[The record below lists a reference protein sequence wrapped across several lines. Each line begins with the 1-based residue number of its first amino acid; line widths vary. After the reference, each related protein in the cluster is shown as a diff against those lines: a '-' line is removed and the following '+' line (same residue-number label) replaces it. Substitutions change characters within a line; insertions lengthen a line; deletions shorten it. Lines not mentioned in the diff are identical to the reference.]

1 MIFYYRCQHTSLTM
15 VTFNN
20 KHVGR
25 IAYSQAQQISPVMD
39 MENERLSKQALVL
52 LPLCRI
58 VDCTGTHTYLLEIVG
73 KDNRQLLS
81 QKSRS
86 VVASTSNTDNGVSP
100 VMEEASTELR
110 CQKLL
115 NKIITVTTT
124 ASKEWTNQ
132 DMSQMETFVGAEALT
147 LMKKGN

>member
-1 MIFYYRCQHTSLTM
+1 M
-15 VTFNN
+15 TFNN

>member
-1 MIFYYRCQHTSLTM
+1 M

-25 IAYSQAQQISPVMD
+25 IDYSQAQRIAPVMD
-39 MENERLSKQALVL
+39 MENKRLSKQALVL

>member
-1 MIFYYRCQHTSLTM
+1 MQVHDKNAVKV

-25 IAYSQAQQISPVMD
+25 IAYSQAQLISPVMD

-115 NKIITVTTT
+115 NKIITVTTI

-132 DMSQMETFVGAEALT
+132 DMSQMETFVEAEALT

>member
-1 MIFYYRCQHTSLTM
+1 M

-25 IAYSQAQQISPVMD
+25 ITYSQAQLISPVMD

>member
-1 MIFYYRCQHTSLTM
+1 M
-15 VTFNN
+15 
-20 KHVGR
+20 
-25 IAYSQAQQISPVMD
+25 
-39 MENERLSKQALVL
+39 
-52 LPLCRI
+52 
-58 VDCTGTHTYLLEIVG
+58 DCTGTHTYLLEIVG

>member
-1 MIFYYRCQHTSLTM
+1 
-15 VTFNN
+15 
-20 KHVGR
+20 
-25 IAYSQAQQISPVMD
+25 MD

-86 VVASTSNTDNGVSP
+86 VVTSTSNTDNGVSP

-115 NKIITVTTT
+115 NQLITVTTT
-124 ASKEWTNQ
+124 KSKEWTHQ

>member
-1 MIFYYRCQHTSLTM
+1 M
-15 VTFNN
+15 TFNN

-25 IAYSQAQQISPVMD
+25 IDYSQAQRIAPVMD
-39 MENERLSKQALVL
+39 MENKRLSKQALVL

-58 VDCTGTHTYLLEIVG
+58 VDCAGTHTYLLEIVG

>member
-1 MIFYYRCQHTSLTM
+1 M

-25 IAYSQAQQISPVMD
+25 IAYPQAQLISPVMD

-100 VMEEASTELR
+100 VMEEASNELR

>member
-1 MIFYYRCQHTSLTM
+1 M

-25 IAYSQAQQISPVMD
+25 IAYSQAQLISPVMD

-81 QKSRS
+81 QKSQS

>member
-1 MIFYYRCQHTSLTM
+1 M
-15 VTFNN
+15 TFNN

-100 VMEEASTELR
+100 VMEEASNELR

>member
-1 MIFYYRCQHTSLTM
+1 M
-15 VTFNN
+15 
-20 KHVGR
+20 
-25 IAYSQAQQISPVMD
+25 
-39 MENERLSKQALVL
+39 ERLSNQALVL

-115 NKIITVTTT
+115 NKIITVAELT
-124 ASKEWTNQ
+124 AAASRRR
-132 DMSQMETFVGAEALT
+132 
-147 LMKKGN
+147 

>member
-1 MIFYYRCQHTSLTM
+1 MQVHDKNAVKV

-25 IAYSQAQQISPVMD
+25 IDYSQAQQISPVMD

-100 VMEEASTELR
+100 VMEEASNELR

-115 NKIITVTTT
+115 NKIITVATT

>member
-1 MIFYYRCQHTSLTM
+1 M

-100 VMEEASTELR
+100 VMEEASNELR

>member
-1 MIFYYRCQHTSLTM
+1 M

-58 VDCTGTHTYLLEIVG
+58 VECTGTHTYLLEIVG

>member
-1 MIFYYRCQHTSLTM
+1 M

-25 IAYSQAQQISPVMD
+25 IAYSQAQLISPVMD

>member
-1 MIFYYRCQHTSLTM
+1 M

-25 IAYSQAQQISPVMD
+25 IAYSQAQLISPVMD

-58 VDCTGTHTYLLEIVG
+58 VDCTGTHTYRLEIVG

>member
-1 MIFYYRCQHTSLTM
+1 M

-100 VMEEASTELR
+100 VMEEASNELR

-132 DMSQMETFVGAEALT
+132 DMSQMETVVGAEALT

>member
-1 MIFYYRCQHTSLTM
+1 M

>member
-1 MIFYYRCQHTSLTM
+1 M

-25 IAYSQAQQISPVMD
+25 IAYSQAQLISPVMD
-39 MENERLSKQALVL
+39 MENKRLSKQALVL

-115 NKIITVTTT
+115 NQLITVTTIK
-124 ASKEWTNQ
+124 SKEWTHQ

>member
-1 MIFYYRCQHTSLTM
+1 MQVHDKNAVKV

-25 IAYSQAQQISPVMD
+25 ITYPQAQLISPVMD

-115 NKIITVTTT
+115 NQIITITTT

>member
-1 MIFYYRCQHTSLTM
+1 MQVHDKNAVKV

-25 IAYSQAQQISPVMD
+25 IAYPQAQLISPVMD

-124 ASKEWTNQ
+124 ASKEWSNQ

>member
-1 MIFYYRCQHTSLTM
+1 M

-58 VDCTGTHTYLLEIVG
+58 EDCTGTHTYLLEIVG

>member
-1 MIFYYRCQHTSLTM
+1 M

-25 IAYSQAQQISPVMD
+25 IAYPQAQLISPVMD

>member
-1 MIFYYRCQHTSLTM
+1 MQVHDKNAVKV

-100 VMEEASTELR
+100 VMEEASNELR

-147 LMKKGN
+147 LVKKGN

>member
-1 MIFYYRCQHTSLTM
+1 M

-25 IAYSQAQQISPVMD
+25 IAYSQAQLISPVMD

-81 QKSRS
+81 QKSQS
-86 VVASTSNTDNGVSP
+86 VVASTSKTDNGVSP

-115 NKIITVTTT
+115 NQLITVTTT
-124 ASKEWTNQ
+124 KSKEWTHQ

>member
-1 MIFYYRCQHTSLTM
+1 M
-15 VTFNN
+15 TFNN

-25 IAYSQAQQISPVMD
+25 IDYSQAQRIAPVMD
-39 MENERLSKQALVL
+39 MENKRLSKQALVL

>member
-1 MIFYYRCQHTSLTM
+1 M

-25 IAYSQAQQISPVMD
+25 IDYSQAQRIAPVMD

>member
-1 MIFYYRCQHTSLTM
+1 M

-100 VMEEASTELR
+100 IMEEASTELR

>member
-1 MIFYYRCQHTSLTM
+1 MNFK
-15 VTFNN
+15 N
-20 KHVGR
+20 KHVGW
-25 IAYSQAQQISPVMD
+25 IAYSQAQLISPVMD

-100 VMEEASTELR
+100 VMEEASNELR